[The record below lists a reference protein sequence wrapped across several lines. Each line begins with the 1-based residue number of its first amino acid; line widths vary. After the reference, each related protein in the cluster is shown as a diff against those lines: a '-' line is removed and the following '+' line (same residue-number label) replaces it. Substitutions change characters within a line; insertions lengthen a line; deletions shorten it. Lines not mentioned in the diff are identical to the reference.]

1 MMLRRIDTPTM
12 VWDALL
18 TKVVL
23 PRGEPMSTMATNIRG
38 GLTRLQVGTAACAV
52 AAAAAFPA
60 VVANAEP
67 IHMPAAPVT
76 QILIDAP
83 LSPIMNIAELP
94 EQPWWWLD
102 NDRTV
107 IDRFGALVFAVV
119 GAAIAPIAAVRQAT
133 QAIVTAVQ
141 RFFQIGP
148 YSTGRG

>member
-1 MMLRRIDTPTM
+1 M
-12 VWDALL
+12 L

-23 PRGEPMSTMATNIRG
+23 IKGGNMSTMTTPFRAG
-38 GLTRLQVGTAACAV
+38 FTRLQVGTAACAV

-67 IHMPAAPVT
+67 AVPAPIAPVT

-83 LSPIMNIAELP
+83 LSPIMDKVMPLSPVMNLA
-94 EQPWWWLD
+94 EQPAWLE
-102 NDRTV
+102 NGRRI
-107 IDRFGALVFAVV
+107 IDRFGALVFEVAR
-119 GAAIAPIAAVRQAT
+119 GFIAPIVEFAQAV
-133 QAIVTAVQ
+133 ITAVQ

>member
-1 MMLRRIDTPTM
+1 
-12 VWDALL
+12 
-18 TKVVL
+18 
-23 PRGEPMSTMATNIRG
+23 MSTKATHFKG

-67 IHMPAAPVT
+67 TAPAPIAPVT

-83 LSPIMNIAELP
+83 LSPIMDKIVPLSPVMNIAE
-94 EQPWWWLD
+94 QPAWLE
-102 NDRTV
+102 NGRR
-107 IDRFGALVFAVV
+107 IIERFGALVFEVAR
-119 GAAIAPIAAVRQAT
+119 GFIAPVVEFAQAV
-133 QAIVTAVQ
+133 ITAVQ